1 MARIIAI
8 DYGSKRVGLAVT
20 DPLQMIAG
28 PLDTI
33 HSKDVIAYLKAY
45 MEREEVVLFVLGK
58 PLQMDGSD
66 SESARLVENFLSL
79 LRKNFPAVPVERVDE
94 RFTSKM
100 AQRTLIDAGKKKK
113 DRQDKSLLDKISATL
128 ILQSYLD
135 SRMYR

>member
-1 MARIIAI
+1 MARIMAI

-33 HSKDVIAYLKAY
+33 HSKDVITYLKKY
-45 MEREEVVLFVLGK
+45 LEREEVVLFVLGK

-66 SESARLVENFLSL
+66 SQSARLVENFLSL
-79 LRKNFPAVPVERVDE
+79 LHKNFPAVPVERVDE

-100 AQRTLIDAGKKKK
+100 AQRTLLDAGKKKK
-113 DRQDKSLLDKISATL
+113 DRQDKSLLDKVSATL

-135 SRMYR
+135 SRMYQ

>member
-1 MARIIAI
+1 MGRIIAI

-20 DPLQMIAG
+20 DPLQMIAS

-33 HSKDVIAYLKAY
+33 HSKDVIQYLKDYLA
-45 MEREEVVLFVLGK
+45 REEVSLFVLGK

-79 LRKNFPAVPVERVDE
+79 LRKNFPTVQVERVDE

-100 AQRTLIDAGKKKK
+100 ARQTLFDAGKKKK
-113 DRQDKSLLDKISATL
+113 DRQDKSLLDKVSATI
-128 ILQSYLD
+128 ILQTYLD
-135 SRMYR
+135 SRAY

>member
-33 HSKDVIAYLKAY
+33 HSKDVIAYLKTY
-45 MEREEVVLFVLGK
+45 MEREEVGLFVLGK

>member
-28 PLDTI
+28 PLDTV

-45 MEREEVVLFVLGK
+45 LEREEVALFVLGK

-100 AQRTLIDAGKKKK
+100 AQRTLINAGKKKK

>member
-45 MEREEVVLFVLGK
+45 MEREEVDLFVLGK

-113 DRQDKSLLDKISATL
+113 DRQDKSLLDKINKSNT
-128 ILQSYLD
+128 
-135 SRMYR
+135 